1 MNQTLKQQSF
11 YSQNSQKGS
20 GGKRRVTTETS
31 KTLGG
36 IGALLMFIGAIPIVG
51 AYMWIIAFVGLV
63 LVLVALK
70 GFADNYN
77 QAGIFNNALYGVIAA
92 IVGGVIAIYLM
103 ATAALDLLSKLGI
116 SIEDMSSWTT
126 MPQLQ
131 NLTMEELSPFLLTV
145 LASVVVL
152 FVFFVVMALLV
163 RKSLKLMAEKT
174 GVKLFGTTGLILLV
188 GAILT
193 IVAVGLLLVWI
204 ALLLLAIAFF
214 SIKPAPPP
222 EPPK

>member
-1 MNQTLKQQSF
+1 
-11 YSQNSQKGS
+11 
-20 GGKRRVTTETS
+20 
-31 KTLGG
+31 
-36 IGALLMFIGAIPIVG
+36 
-51 AYMWIIAFVGLV
+51 
-63 LVLVALK
+63 
-70 GFADNYN
+70 
-77 QAGIFNNALYGVIAA
+77 
-92 IVGGVIAIYLM
+92 
-103 ATAALDLLSKLGI
+103 
-116 SIEDMSSWTT
+116 
-126 MPQLQ
+126 
-131 NLTMEELSPFLLTV
+131 
-145 LASVVVL
+145 
-152 FVFFVVMALLV
+152 VFFVVMALLV